1 MREENQL
8 RGVMM
13 PTSRKAIIVALGV
26 FALMRGGA
34 PMSSTSLA
42 QTEQGQEAMLFST
55 AGFQSGVIDEVQGS
69 TIRID
74 GRSYVLKSAVVVVTH
89 EGEPLELQ
97 RIIPTA
103 RVKFHLKEG
112 HIDKMVVTLP
122 Q

>member
-1 MREENQL
+1 MNNTVFLVVLGLLTLMQL
-8 RGVMM
+8 T
-13 PTSRKAIIVALGV
+13 PSLSSAS
-26 FALMRGGA
+26 FADGEPA
-34 PMSSTSLA
+34 
-42 QTEQGQEAMLFST
+42 QEAMLFST

-89 EGEPLELQ
+89 EGEPLALE
-97 RIIPTA
+97 RIIPTSL
-103 RVKFHLKEG
+103 VKFHLKEG